1 MSIAIALLT
10 LAGLLLVLFLLA
22 RLSADMQAL
31 RAELKSLKR
40 ESRVVIPAAWT
51 NGHRPH
57 HHHVSMGRGYFAL
70 WRWEAGKWKLVMGI
84 LPPGMDPGLPPK
96 EAGQCTG
103 ETRKVWVSAGR

>member
-10 LAGLLLVLFLLA
+10 LAGLVVVLVLLS
-22 RLSADMQAL
+22 RLSADLQAL
-31 RAELKSLKR
+31 RVDLKLLKR

-51 NGHRPH
+51 NGHPH

-84 LPPGMDPGLPPK
+84 LPPGVDSGPPPRDP
-96 EAGQCTG
+96 GQCTG
-103 ETRKVWVSAGR
+103 ETRKVWVTASQR